1 MRAFRVFVQKEFY
14 HILRDRWTTIILL
27 ALPILMIILFGFG
40 ITTEI
45 RNTKFAVY
53 DPAGDFT
60 TRGIINKLE
69 SSEYFTLERYLSS
82 PDQIEQL
89 FREGKTGF
97 AVVFSDEQ
105 ILLVADGTDPNTASI
120 LTNYATAL
128 INSYLEESAV
138 REAGGGAATNVA
150 GDPPVAAATAAARRT
165 ITPEIRLLY
174 NPSLK
179 SAYNIVPGI
188 MGMIL
193 MLICAMMTSVSIARE
208 KELGTMEVLLVS
220 PMKPFL
226 IILSKIVPYFTISVI
241 NYITI
246 LILSVY
252 LLKVPI
258 AGSLILLSGLSLLF
272 IIVSLL
278 LGILISSLVEKQIV
292 ALLIS
297 GMLLMMPA
305 VFLSGL
311 MFPIESMPEVLQW
324 LSHILPVKW
333 FIIAVRNVMI
343 KGLGFSSIIKEI
355 AILTGMAAVILA
367 ISIKKFKF
375 RLE

>member
-45 RNTKFAVY
+45 RNTKFTVY

-60 TRGIINKLE
+60 TRGIVNKLE

-138 REAGGGAATNVA
+138 REAGCGAGEEGGRGAPGGGATA
-150 GDPPVAAATAAARRT
+150 PPR
-165 ITPEIRLLY
+165 P
-174 NPSLK
+174 
-179 SAYNIVPGI
+179 
-188 MGMIL
+188 
-193 MLICAMMTSVSIARE
+193 
-208 KELGTMEVLLVS
+208 
-220 PMKPFL
+220 
-226 IILSKIVPYFTISVI
+226 
-241 NYITI
+241 
-246 LILSVY
+246 
-252 LLKVPI
+252 
-258 AGSLILLSGLSLLF
+258 
-272 IIVSLL
+272 
-278 LGILISSLVEKQIV
+278 
-292 ALLIS
+292 
-297 GMLLMMPA
+297 
-305 VFLSGL
+305 
-311 MFPIESMPEVLQW
+311 
-324 LSHILPVKW
+324 
-333 FIIAVRNVMI
+333 
-343 KGLGFSSIIKEI
+343 
-355 AILTGMAAVILA
+355 
-367 ISIKKFKF
+367 
-375 RLE
+375 

>member
-1 MRAFRVFVQKEFY
+1 MKAFRIFVQKEFF
-14 HILRDRWTTIILL
+14 HIMRDRWTTIILL
-27 ALPILMIILFGFG
+27 VLPVLMIILFGFG

-53 DPAGDFT
+53 DPSGDFAT
-60 TRGIINKLE
+60 QGIVNKLE
-69 SSEYFTLERYLSS
+69 SSEYFTLGKYLTSK
-82 PDQIEQL
+82 DKIEET
-89 FREGKTGF
+89 FRKGETVF
-97 AVVFSDEQ
+97 AIVFGDNFYESAVHSRDAK
-105 ILLVADGTDPNTASI
+105 ILLIADGTDPNTASI

-128 INSYLEESAV
+128 IGSYLKEELSGKSLDANAVTPSAV
-138 REAGGGAATNVA
+138 KIES
-150 GDPPVAAATAAARRT
+150 
-165 ITPEIRLLY
+165 EIRLFY
-174 NPSLK
+174 NPTLK

-226 IILSKIVPYFTISVI
+226 VILSKIVPYFTISVI

-246 LILSVY
+246 LLLSVFV
-252 LLKVPI
+252 LKVPI
-258 AGSLILLSGLSLLF
+258 AGSLVLLSGLSLLF
-272 IIVSLL
+272 IFVSLL
-278 LGILISSLVEKQIV
+278 LGILISSMVEKQIT

-311 MFPIESMPEVLQW
+311 MFPIESMPVVLQW
-324 LSHILPVKW
+324 ISHILPVKW

-343 KGLGFSSIIKEI
+343 KGLGFSSIIREVTI
-355 AILTGMAAVILA
+355 LSLMGLAILVA
-367 ISIKKFKF
+367 SIKKFKY